1 MGLLRPNQGASRMRD
16 LFPEYYIPREED
28 FQKAWNTGLFVF
40 DANVLLNL
48 YGYSDWGATALSG

>member
-1 MGLLRPNQGASRMRD
+1 MRD